1 MNIKP
6 IDKTIRDLFISGRQF
21 VIPRFQ
27 REYSWE
33 KRNYKEF
40 FDDILNGLEISGN
53 IVSPA
58 PYFVGTML
66 FVGNFTDNNK
76 TEIQVVDGQ
85 QRLTTITILFS
96 AMSEVFKSLDEDAL
110 SSAMFK
116 YVMTSDDDG
125 NEVRIIKT
133 KTSYPFFSYYI
144 QDRDKTNINEAPT
157 TEEEEN
163 IKNTYDYFRSRLDE
177 KQLKSYFTK
186 KTIDVSGIPYV
197 DILKAIRDQVLGC
210 TFVSIST
217 DDYKQANRI
226 FEILNAKGKQLQY
239 IDLIKNK
246 IFEILDDEEP
256 ADYAE
261 EKWKAIKLSLA
272 SVESSSVG
280 IATFFRHYWAS
291 KYKASSA
298 DRLYDDFLK
307 NVPSNQATYKEL
319 LMDMHEN
326 AKLYAIILRPD
337 RSSYDNRKEYFWL
350 VQSLNVL
357 TNQFNI
363 AQIRV
368 VLLPLMMAKN
378 NDLLSMKVFK
388 DTVFFLESFHF
399 AYTAIMSNTT
409 NKVDSVYSKF
419 AIEFRKCDIKNI
431 GKEVIKTLLV
441 DKLLLLLPS
450 KEQFCEKFQYLS
462 YTKTNTSSNLKCK
475 YAIFK
480 LNCYY
485 SGKELFDD
493 ELSIEHILPESSGD
507 ISLNIGNLIA
517 LEGSINGKA
526 GNKPYTEKRL
536 LYSDSSYPWVK
547 SFIDENA
554 EWQEKDISIRAQKM
568 AETYY
573 DHVLI
578 HSL

>member
-1 MNIKP
+1 MGRIYHSNYLFRKDEKAFTDMNIKP

-186 KTIDVSGIPYV
+186 KTIDVSDISYV

-350 VQSLNVL
+350 VQSLN
-357 TNQFNI
+357 
-363 AQIRV
+363 
-368 VLLPLMMAKN
+368 
-378 NDLLSMKVFK
+378 
-388 DTVFFLESFHF
+388 
-399 AYTAIMSNTT
+399 
-409 NKVDSVYSKF
+409 DS
-419 AIEFRKCDIKNI
+419 
-431 GKEVIKTLLV
+431 
-441 DKLLLLLPS
+441 
-450 KEQFCEKFQYLS
+450 
-462 YTKTNTSSNLKCK
+462 LK
-475 YAIFK
+475 I
-480 LNCYY
+480 
-485 SGKELFDD
+485 
-493 ELSIEHILPESSGD
+493 
-507 ISLNIGNLIA
+507 
-517 LEGSINGKA
+517 
-526 GNKPYTEKRL
+526 
-536 LYSDSSYPWVK
+536 
-547 SFIDENA
+547 
-554 EWQEKDISIRAQKM
+554 
-568 AETYY
+568 
-573 DHVLI
+573 
-578 HSL
+578 